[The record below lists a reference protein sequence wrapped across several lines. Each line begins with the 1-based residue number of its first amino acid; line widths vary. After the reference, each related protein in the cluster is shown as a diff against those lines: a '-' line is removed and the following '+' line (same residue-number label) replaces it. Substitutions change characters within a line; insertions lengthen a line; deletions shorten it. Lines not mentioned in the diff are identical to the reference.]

1 MSFREEQYFIDKT
14 NGLSG
19 TPDTN
24 QASELKRELRIIL
37 DAHEM
42 LMIEQNGRPDCKNC
56 VLAETI
62 KELMDK
68 EAEL

>member
-1 MSFREEQYFIDKT
+1 MTKD
-14 NGLSG
+14 
-19 TPDTN
+19 
-24 QASELKRELRIIL
+24 ELQRQLRIIL

-62 KELMDK
+62 KELLDGK
-68 EAEL
+68 TIERIEQ

>member
-1 MSFREEQYFIDKT
+1 MNRNRT
-14 NGLSG
+14 
-19 TPDTN
+19 TDTN
-24 QASELKRELRIIL
+24 QASELKRQLIIIL

-62 KELMDK
+62 KELLDGK
-68 EAEL
+68 PIERIESDE

>member
-1 MSFREEQYFIDKT
+1 MTKD
-14 NGLSG
+14 
-19 TPDTN
+19 
-24 QASELKRELRIIL
+24 ELQRQLRIIL

-62 KELMDK
+62 KELLAGNTIERI
-68 EAEL
+68 EADE

>member
-1 MSFREEQYFIDKT
+1 MTKD
-14 NGLSG
+14 
-19 TPDTN
+19 
-24 QASELKRELRIIL
+24 ELQRRLRIIL

-62 KELMDK
+62 KELLDG
-68 EAEL
+68 EAIERIENE

>member
-1 MSFREEQYFIDKT
+1 MTKD
-14 NGLSG
+14 
-19 TPDTN
+19 
-24 QASELKRELRIIL
+24 ELQRQLRIIL

-62 KELMDK
+62 KELLNSK
-68 EAEL
+68 AIERIE

>member
-1 MSFREEQYFIDKT
+1 MTKD
-14 NGLSG
+14 
-19 TPDTN
+19 
-24 QASELKRELRIIL
+24 ELQRQLRIIL

-62 KELMDK
+62 KELLNGKAIERIESD
-68 EAEL
+68 E

>member
-1 MSFREEQYFIDKT
+1 MTKD
-14 NGLSG
+14 
-19 TPDTN
+19 
-24 QASELKRELRIIL
+24 ELERQLRIIL

-62 KELMDK
+62 NELLNGK
-68 EAEL
+68 AIERIEADE